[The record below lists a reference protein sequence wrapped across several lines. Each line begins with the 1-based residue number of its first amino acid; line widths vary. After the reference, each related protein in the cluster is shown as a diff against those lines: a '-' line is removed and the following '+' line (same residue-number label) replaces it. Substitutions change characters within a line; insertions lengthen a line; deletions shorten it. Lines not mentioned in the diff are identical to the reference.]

1 MSNRRIKCKIW
12 NVGSEKTRQVHGYEK
27 QNRQEAGRVA
37 SAISMT
43 RYDKHA
49 CCCSSIFFVRS
60 HASLIKVTSSWQF
73 PQAQWLSCKL
83 WAPKSGWHFA
93 YVTRYFWMFRCRF
106 ENFAHCST
114 IVYDSSPEAQMRDVA
129 RMRIDALLSKL
140 PGARHIGILGF
151 SHKDME
157 DWKSFQ
163 LPWCKIKRRTSR
175 SRHYYYKRDFLFRC
189 FRCF

>member
-1 MSNRRIKCKIW
+1 MSNRRIKCKIR

-49 CCCSSIFFVRS
+49 CCFSSIFFVRS
-60 HASLIKVTSSWQF
+60 HASFIKVTSSWQF

-93 YVTRYFWMFRCRF
+93 YVTRYFSMFRCRF

-114 IVYDSSPEAQMRDVA
+114 IVYDSQWPQPWGA
-129 RMRIDALLSKL
+129 DA
-140 PGARHIGILGF
+140 GCGQDAY
-151 SHKDME
+151 
-157 DWKSFQ
+157 
-163 LPWCKIKRRTSR
+163 RRTAVQTSWCPAHR
-175 SRHYYYKRDFLFRC
+175 DSGVQPQRHGRLKIISTSMM
-189 FRCF
+189 